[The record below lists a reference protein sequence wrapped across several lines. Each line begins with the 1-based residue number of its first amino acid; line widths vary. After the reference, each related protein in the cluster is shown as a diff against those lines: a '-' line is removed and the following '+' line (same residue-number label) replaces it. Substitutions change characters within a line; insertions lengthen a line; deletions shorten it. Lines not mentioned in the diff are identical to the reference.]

1 MKGLLI
7 KDFKLMKA
15 QKNFFAVIVVVCFI
29 MIATMEEATF
39 AIGFLGFA
47 GALFTLS
54 SISYDEFD
62 NGNAF
67 LFSLPITRKTYVLEK
82 YCFGLIASSCAWLFG
97 VVISILFTVVN
108 NSGSPLEQVLSA
120 IVLFSVVVI
129 MLAIMLPIDLKF
141 GGERG
146 RIVIL
151 AVVGIICVLG
161 ILARRIQNALK
172 LDVSAAISWLS
183 GIDESV
189 FLVAAVVIAL
199 VALGLSYWISCRI
212 IYKKEF

>member
-15 QKNFFAVIVVVCFI
+15 QKNFFAVIIVICFI
-29 MIATMEEATF
+29 MIGTMEGATF
-39 AIGFLGFA
+39 AIGFLGFS

-97 VVISILFTVVN
+97 VIISILFTVAN
-108 NSGSPLEQVLSA
+108 NYESPVEQVLSSV
-120 IVLFSVVVI
+120 VLFWVVAI

-141 GGERG
+141 GGEKG

-151 AVVGIICVLG
+151 VIAGIICVLG
-161 ILARRIQNALK
+161 ILAGRIQNALK
-172 LDVSAAISWLS
+172 IDASAVINRLAA
-183 GIDESV
+183 IDESA
-189 FLVAAVVIAL
+189 FLVAVVVIAL
-199 VALGLSYWISCRI
+199 AALVLSYWISCRVM
-212 IYKKEF
+212 YKKEF

>member
-15 QKNFFAVIVVVCFI
+15 QKNFFAVIVIVCFI
-29 MIATMEEATF
+29 LIAAMEEATF

-82 YCFGLIASSCAWLFG
+82 YCFGLIASSCACLFG
-97 VVISILFTVVN
+97 VIISILFTVVN
-108 NSGSPLEQVLSA
+108 NSGEFLEQVLSA

-141 GGERG
+141 GGEKG

-151 AVVGIICVLG
+151 AIVGIICVVG
-161 ILARRIQNALK
+161 ILAGRIQNALK
-172 LDVSAAISWLS
+172 ADVSSAINRLS
-183 GIDESV
+183 AMDERV
-189 FLVAAVVIAL
+189 FLVAAVAIAL
-199 VALGLSYWISCRI
+199 VLLELSYRISCRI
-212 IYKKEF
+212 ICKKEF